1 MFGGLQQQLAL
12 LGFAPHFL
20 SKDSVRVFFWE
31 NAWTIAALCRY
42 IKFASSSSFGNT
54 LYILAAAVWLRFNP
68 ITPIQ
73 VLLLNLLYNDSR
85 GCLSMVGVDKSMH
98 AKDF

>member
-1 MFGGLQQQLAL
+1 
-12 LGFAPHFL
+12 
-20 SKDSVRVFFWE
+20 
-31 NAWTIAALCRY
+31 
-42 IKFASSSSFGNT
+42 

-85 GCLSMVGVDKSMH
+85 VAFPWWVLTSPCMPKTSKDPIVDGVPEHVGH
-98 AKDF
+98 ATLLRPAETLFMRPWHGIRVVAWHDQ

>member
-1 MFGGLQQQLAL
+1 
-12 LGFAPHFL
+12 
-20 SKDSVRVFFWE
+20 
-31 NAWTIAALCRY
+31 
-42 IKFASSSSFGNT
+42 